1 MIIGAHAIL
10 YSTVADEVR
19 EFLRDQLGL
28 SGIDAGGGWM
38 IFALPP
44 TELAVHPTEGDPR
57 NDLAGQ
63 CELYLLCDDIDA
75 TLAELSTK
83 GVHTTREISDQ
94 RWGRVTTLR
103 LPGGAEL
110 GLYEPRHP
118 LATHG

>member
-1 MIIGAHAIL
+1 
-10 YSTVADEVR
+10 
-19 EFLRDQLGL
+19 
-28 SGIDAGGGWM
+28 M

-63 CELYLLCDDIDA
+63 CELYLLCDDINA
-75 TLAELSTK
+75 TLAELSAK
-83 GVHTTREISDQ
+83 GVRTTREVSNE
-94 RWGRVTTLR
+94 RWGLLTRLR

-118 LATHG
+118 LATQG